1 MKRFAISALTLISL
15 ACLAFTLPAFCQEE
29 QVDIEAL
36 KKTAPKVFIDCGYC
50 DINYIRTEITFVN
63 YVRDRKEA
71 HVHILVTTQSTGGGG
86 SEYTIA
92 FIGQNEFAGF
102 NDTHKY
108 FTNKTDTQDEIR
120 QGLVKALKIGLM
132 SYVAKTPISRRI
144 AISYAEEKKEAE
156 VVDKWNSW
164 VFSVSAGG
172 SFSGEKTYN
181 YQSLRLSLSANRVTP
196 EMKIQMS
203 LSGYYSEENYNYEDL
218 GLSYESTSD
227 SLYYNGLFVKS
238 LSEHWSAGA
247 FLNASSSTYENIRYL
262 ISPAPAIE
270 YNFFPYSQSTRR
282 QLRCLYRL
290 SYNSIRY
297 REETIYGKTYENLWN
312 ESLSATLTLK
322 EKWGTISTS
331 LGGSH
336 YFHDMKKYRLTI
348 YTALS
353 LNLLKGLQFFAFGG
367 GSKIHDQLF
376 LPRGE
381 MSWED
386 ILSQRQQLETSYS
399 YYLSIGLSFTFGS
412 IFTNVVNPRFGSEG
426 YGGMSIVIY

>member
-1 MKRFAISALTLISL
+1 MKMFTISALTLISL
-15 ACLAFTLPAFCQEE
+15 ACLFSALPAFCQEE

-71 HVHILVTTQSTGGGG
+71 HVHILITTQSTGSGGK
-86 SEYTIA
+86 EYTIA
-92 FIGQNEFAGF
+92 FIGQNEFAGY

-108 FTNKTDTQDEIR
+108 FTNQTDTQDEIR

-132 SYVAKTPISRRI
+132 SYVAKTPISIRI

-156 VVDKWNSW
+156 VVDKWNFW
-164 VFSVSAGG
+164 VFSISAGG
-172 SFSGEKTYN
+172 SFSGEKSYN
-181 YQSLRLSLSANRVTP
+181 YQSLRLNLSANRVTP
-196 EMKIQMS
+196 EMKIRMS
-203 LSGYYSEENYNYEDL
+203 ISGRYSEQKYDYEDL
-218 GLSYESTSD
+218 DLTIMSPSD

-238 LSEHWSAGA
+238 LSEHWSVGA
-247 FLNASSSTYENIRYL
+247 YLNASSSSYENIRYS

-270 YNFFPYSQSTRR
+270 YNFFPYSRSTRR

-290 SYNSIRY
+290 SHNSVRY
-297 REETIYGKTYENLWN
+297 REETIYGKTYENLWS
-312 ESLSATLTLK
+312 ESLSTTLTLK

-336 YFHDMKKYRLTI
+336 YFHDTKKYRLTI
-348 YTALS
+348 YGA
-353 LNLLKGLQFFAFGG
+353 LNLNLFKGLQFFAFYGR
-367 GSKIHDQLF
+367 SKIHDQLF

-381 MSWED
+381 SSWED
-386 ILSQRQQLETSYS
+386 VLLQRQQLETSYS
-399 YYLSIGLSFTFGS
+399 YYYSIGLSFTFGS

-426 YGGMSIVIY
+426 YGGMSVVID

>member
-1 MKRFAISALTLISL
+1 MTRFAIGALTLISL

-71 HVHILVTTQSTGGGG
+71 HVHILITIQSTGGGG
-86 SEYTIA
+86 YEYTIA

-132 SYVAKTPISRRI
+132 SYVAKTPISSRI

-156 VVDKWNSW
+156 VADKWNSW
-164 VFSVSAGG
+164 VFSISSGG
-172 SFSGEKTYN
+172 SVRRDETYK
-181 YQSLRLSLSANRVTP
+181 YQSVRLSLSANRVTP

-203 LSGYYSEENYNYEDL
+203 LSGRYSEEEYNYEDT
-218 GLSYESTSD
+218 GFSYESTYD

-238 LSEHWSAGA
+238 LSEHWSVGA
-247 FLNASSSTYENIRYL
+247 FVNASSSSYENIRYS

-297 REETIYGKTYENLWN
+297 REETIFDKTYENLWS
-312 ESLSATLTLK
+312 ESLSANLTLK

-336 YFHDMKKYRLTI
+336 YFHDTKKYRLTI
-348 YTALS
+348 YGA
-353 LNLLKGLQFFAFGG
+353 LNLNLFKGLQFFVFGG
-367 GSKIHDQLF
+367 EEWIHDQLF
-376 LPRGE
+376 LAKGDKTRE
-381 MSWED
+381 EV
-386 ILSQRQQLETSYS
+386 LSQRQQLKTSYS
-399 YYLSIGLSFTFGS
+399 YYLSVGLSFTFGS

-426 YGGMSIVIY
+426 YGGMSVVIY